1 MLKYIG
7 RTSYIEDMKLE
18 NGRQYKATVIN
29 GNSFEIRVIV
39 SDGSK
44 LLSISYKNLPDLL
57 KSWSLAE
64 NFEKQQ
70 KMTLQ
75 N

>member
-1 MLKYIG
+1 MFKYIG

-18 NGRQYKATVIN
+18 NGRQYKVTVIN

-57 KSWSLAE
+57 KSWSIAE
-64 NFEKQQ
+64 NFEK
-70 KMTLQ
+70 
-75 N
+75 

>member
-7 RTSYIEDMKLE
+7 RTNYIEDMKLE
-18 NGRQYKATVIN
+18 NGRQYKVTVIN

-57 KSWSLAE
+57 KSWSIAE
-64 NFEKQQ
+64 NFEK
-70 KMTLQ
+70 
-75 N
+75 

>member
-18 NGRQYKATVIN
+18 NGRQYKVTVIN

-44 LLSISYKNLPDLL
+44 LLPISYKNLPDLL

-64 NFEKQQ
+64 NFEK
-70 KMTLQ
+70 
-75 N
+75 

>member
-18 NGRQYKATVIN
+18 NGRQYKVTVIN

-57 KSWSLAE
+57 KSWSIAE
-64 NFEKQQ
+64 NFEK
-70 KMTLQ
+70 
-75 N
+75 